1 MVPGDGI
8 FQISAPLPG
17 AKAGDA
23 KAGKGGGRGAPNPAA
38 MTGPDGMKA
47 REAMIRGMFTS
58 TTPAAVQQHV
68 LKMMLAP
75 PEATA
80 TGAMIATFDTA
91 SLNDYVSMVPVLGIY
106 AGRPMAN
113 GESLK
118 KAFPN
123 SEYVQVAGTGH
134 FVMMERPEEF
144 NRLLIA
150 FLGKV
155 KY

>member
-1 MVPGDGI
+1 V
-8 FQISAPLPG
+8 
-17 AKAGDA
+17 
-23 KAGKGGGRGAPNPAA
+23 
-38 MTGPDGMKA
+38 
-47 REAMIRGMFTS
+47 
-58 TTPAAVQQHV
+58 TT
-68 LKMMLAP
+68 
-75 PEATA
+75 
-80 TGAMIATFDTA
+80 
-91 SLNDYVSMVPVLGIY
+91 VPVLGIY
-106 AGRPMAN
+106 AGRPLADS
-113 GESLK
+113 ESVK

>member
-1 MVPGDGI
+1 MIGSGV
-8 FQISAPLPG
+8 
-17 AKAGDA
+17 
-23 KAGKGGGRGAPNPAA
+23 GRGGPNPAA

-47 REAMIRGMFTS
+47 RDAMIRTMFTPE
-58 TTPAAVQQHV
+58 TPAAVQQHV

-80 TGAMIATFDTA
+80 SGAMIATFETTE
-91 SLNDYVSMVPVLGIY
+91 LNDFVTTVPVLGIY
-106 AGRPMAN
+106 AGRPLAD
-113 GESLK
+113 SQSVK